1 MQFEKIATLTCA
13 ATLLAMHPVGAGEIS
28 DEIKTFPAASTAIP
42 RISSSCA
49 PEAIRIARGAEV
61 VESAAVFCCA
71 RTDGEKSP
79 LHVSAPAVSN
89 AVSATIL
96 RKDSPLR

>member
-13 ATLLAMHPVGAGEIS
+13 ATLLVMHPAGAGEIS
-28 DEIKTFPAASTAIP
+28 AEIKTFPAASTAVP
-42 RISSSCA
+42 RMSASCA
-49 PEAIRIARGAEV
+49 PEAITIARGAEV
-61 VESAAVFCCA
+61 VESVGVFCCA
-71 RTDGEKSP
+71 RTDGEKPP
-79 LHVSAPAVSN
+79 LHASAPAVSN